1 MQLIS
6 FEEYVKAL
14 DHDSAIP
21 KGKLVDILNARE
33 ANQNNQM
40 QNIPP
45 GMIPGM
51 SPNINM
57 AQNVNPNNLMDSKD
71 INVS

>member
-21 KGKLVDILNARE
+21 KGKLVDILNARS

-40 QNIPP
+40 QNVPP

-51 SPNINM
+51 NIPQG
-57 AQNVNPNNLMDSKD
+57 ANPNNLMDSKD